1 MRSLYDWTLHWA
13 DRPQGSWAL
22 FLIAFAESSFF
33 PIPPDV
39 LLIALCVGSVTRSYR
54 FAAICSLGS
63 LLGGCAGYAIGY
75 YGYEWIGVVIVK
87 AYHGEAVMAQI
98 KQWYDQWGFW
108 GNLTAAVTPIPYKVF
123 TIASG
128 AFHFSFGGFLLAS
141 LLGRSLRFFVVATL
155 LYWWGPSIKAFIDR
169 YFNAC
174 AWAFMIL
181 LVAGFLVLKVLR

>member
-1 MRSLYDWTLHWA
+1 
-13 DRPQGSWAL
+13 
-22 FLIAFAESSFF
+22 
-33 PIPPDV
+33 
-39 LLIALCVGSVTRSYR
+39 VGSVTRSYR
-54 FAAICSLGS
+54 FAAICTLGS

-169 YFNAC
+169 YFNGC

-181 LVAGFLVLKVLR
+181 LVAGFLVLKILR